1 MSAIPTNSG
10 AAELHQIYMQHWQ
23 LLLDESDKWH
33 KGLSSDQGAEMKSIF
48 RFRDKLRHWLKGQ
61 TLALFEVVHR
71 DATMA
76 WRTAHAGEKVVH
88 RGLAQIGS
96 GGPKRS
102 PETLELGVG
111 EVVVPEFPKNRE
123 EGGAGNGFMK
133 NIMELLRRADA
144 RAEEAAKRSEA
155 ATQLLVKANTEW
167 CERLLAE
174 KDKTARAREN
184 SLNLRQAYECEIGR
198 LSIRTKLG
206 ADPVNLR
213 QTYECETGRLT
224 GSAQSL
230 VRIQSVL
237 SGLCKETMLNAQ
249 CRFVERVAR
258 RIAHRLKASGWRGSE
273 ATSSILRELREESAA
288 VERGRSSA
296 LYTEVTAIDD
306 WCQRHGYAHNE
317 IFNVIEHIYGRLSA
331 HAHAIKT
338 DVLNP
343 VAFIDH
349 QEFQV
354 IRLLFKIFCEPF
366 RAVSPEEILEGEGRE
381 NGGSEEEEGNSSGMD
396 ETAAVRRKRSAED
409 TSEEPARKLA
419 RPESIQFTEERV
431 GCCVGGRKEA
441 SR

>member
-10 AAELHQIYMQHWQ
+10 AAKLHQVYMQHWQ

-111 EVVVPEFPKNRE
+111 KVVVPEIPKNRE
-123 EGGAGNGFMK
+123 EGGAGNAFMK
-133 NIMELLRRADA
+133 NIMELLRRADE
-144 RAEEAAKRSEA
+144 RAEEAAKRLEA
-155 ATQLLVKANTEW
+155 ATQLLEKANTEW

-184 SLNLRQAYECEIGR
+184 SLNLRKAYECEMGR
-198 LSIRTKLG
+198 LSIHAKL
-206 ADPVNLR
+206 
-213 QTYECETGRLT
+213 
-224 GSAQSL
+224 
-230 VRIQSVL
+230 
-237 SGLCKETMLNAQ
+237 
-249 CRFVERVAR
+249 ERVAR

-317 IFNVIEHIYGRLSA
+317 IFNVIEHVYGRLSA

-343 VAFIDH
+343 VAFTDH
-349 QEFQV
+349 REFLV
-354 IRLLFKIFCEPF
+354 IRLLFEIFGEPF
-366 RAVSPEEILEGEGRE
+366 KAVSPEDILEGLGGE
-381 NGGSEEEEGNSSGMD
+381 NGQSEEEEGNPSGMD

-409 TSEEPARKLA
+409 TSEETARKLA
-419 RPESIQFTEERV
+419 RPE
-431 GCCVGGRKEA
+431 
-441 SR
+441 